1 MCFFTLKC
9 CTGIIQYMLYRYSMY
24 CMVRYSTYL
33 YSPILETGERSE
45 SSRHDGCLKAKFCS
59 YNSSKVCHA
68 PVGAMT
74 RPWPIHIE
82 QVFAGAWDKLCPTS
96 SKRSHPTQAI
106 EGDSRGEANVEAAHQ
121 GEKTMIILDGCR
133 GWLRQTV
140 SDGREHFS
148 SDIVFVP
155 PL

>member
-45 SSRHDGCLKAKFCS
+45 SSRYDGSLKAKFCS
-59 YNSSKVCHA
+59 NNSSKVCHA

-74 RPWPIHIE
+74 RPWPILSRYL
-82 QVFAGAWDKLCPTS
+82 QALGTS
-96 SKRSHPTQAI
+96 SAHHLAREAI
-106 EGDSRGEANVEAAHQ
+106 RP
-121 GEKTMIILDGCR
+121 KL
-133 GWLRQTV
+133 
-140 SDGREHFS
+140 
-148 SDIVFVP
+148 
-155 PL
+155 